1 MFKIRQ
7 LFSRYNGWSVLIV
20 ILAFLAGWQFGH
32 RDYVLSYTN
41 FKPNIKIINQTPPNK
56 DITLDFKLFWD
67 TYDLVNQKYI
77 DKSQLDPQKLYYGAI
92 QGMVAAI
99 GDPYTVFLPPQAQK
113 TTKEQL
119 SGAFDG
125 VGIQLGYNK
134 DKRLVV
140 IAPLKDTPAEKAG
153 VKAGDIILKVDD
165 KDTTSLSL
173 PEAVSLIRG
182 AKGTAV
188 KLQLFSEGDTKA
200 HDVSLTRDTITVK
213 SVAVDIRSTDISDS
227 SPSESK
233 TTKSGKSVA
242 LIRLTQFGEKTRDE
256 WDAAVSDAL
265 SKAPQGVIV
274 DVRNNPGGFLDAAVY
289 IASEFLDSGVVV
301 VQQDYQGNKVVMNV
315 NRPGKMLKLP
325 VVVLINK
332 GSASA
337 SEILAG
343 AIQDRKRGVLVG
355 ETSFGKGTIQ
365 SAEDLPMGT
374 GIHITT
380 AKWLTPNGRW
390 IHSTGLTPEH
400 SVEIGD
406 DLTKD
411 LQLNKAL
418 EILDQ

>member
-1 MFKIRQ
+1 MSKIFRF
-7 LFSRYNGWSVLIV
+7 FSRYNGWSFLIV

-32 RDYVLSYTN
+32 RDYIFSYTN
-41 FKPNIKIINQTPPNK
+41 YKPNLKIINQSPPK
-56 DITLDFKLFWD
+56 DVTIDFKLFWD

-77 DKSQLDPQKLYYGAI
+77 DKSALDPQKLYYGAI

-125 VGIQLGYNK
+125 VGIQLDYNK

-140 IAPLKDTPAEKAG
+140 IAPLKDSPAEKAG
-153 VKAGDIILKVDD
+153 VKPGDIILKVED
-165 KDTTSLSL
+165 KDTALLSL

-182 AKGTAV
+182 NKGTPV
-188 KLQLFSEGDTKA
+188 KLQLFSENDTKP
-200 HDVSLTRDTITVK
+200 HEITLIRDTITVK
-213 SVAVDIRSTDISDS
+213 SVAVDIKNTNQANS

-233 TTKSGKSVA
+233 ATKSGKTIA
-242 LIRLTQFGEKTRDE
+242 YIRLTQFGEKTRDE
-256 WDAAVSDAL
+256 WDGAVTDAL

-274 DVRNNPGGFLDAAVY
+274 DVRNNPGGFLDTAVY
-289 IASEFLDSGVVV
+289 IASEFLDSGSVVQ
-301 VQQDYQGNKVVMNV
+301 QQDYQRNKVMMNV

-325 VVVLINK
+325 LVILINK

-343 AIQDRKRGVLVG
+343 AMQDRKRATLIG
-355 ETSFGKGTIQ
+355 EQSFGKGTIQ

-390 IHSTGLTPEH
+390 IHNVGLTPDITVN
-400 SVEIGD
+400 SGD
-406 DLTKD
+406 DPNKD
-411 LQLNKAL
+411 PQLDKAL
-418 EILDQ
+418 EILDK